1 VAGELDVK
9 STIYK
14 KHVTKYMSQKVKN
27 AAILIL
33 INILLIGGVLLVA
46 NYLAEERLPRTRA
59 QFLSVEDAAF
69 YRRYTDEVNHLRDV
83 TFLEKPDHEFNWS
96 RTDYIFTKLG
106 NDKTQVLIQ
115 GDSWAEQF
123 VKGLP
128 SFFSAQ
134 AFAEQEHLSL
144 FLAGTASYSPSIMQ
158 AQYRILRD
166 EFAIKPTVVVGIID
180 QTDIG
185 DELCR
190 YRNQIDISATG
201 EHIVKPYTSDELV
214 LFHVGLYFRLI
225 DILDA
230 PGNALFKLIK
240 YKIMKFQATSPG
252 GCGHHVLTALAQPLS
267 ETDQEYLIN
276 RILKYFEEVFKGTDV
291 PKKLILISHFHK
303 KHLLKNYK
311 NDISDIIELAIKK
324 SRHQNKI
331 THLRFTPD
339 VYKNEDLN
347 HIFVEGDA
355 YSHLTNYYHRKIFS
369 ARIFQQIKLELSQP
383 SSTSI
388 K

>member
-1 VAGELDVK
+1 
-9 STIYK
+9 
-14 KHVTKYMSQKVKN
+14 MSQKIKH

-33 INILLIGGVLLVA
+33 INVILIGGVLLVA
-46 NYLAEERLPRTRA
+46 GYLAEERLPRTRA
-59 QFLSVEDAAF
+59 QFLSAEDAAF

-83 TFLEKPDHEFNWS
+83 TFLDKPNHEFNWS
-96 RTDYIFTKLG
+96 RTDYIFTQLG
-106 NDKTQVLIQ
+106 RDKTQVLIQ

-134 AFAEQEHLSL
+134 TFAEQEHISL
-144 FLAGTASYSPSIMQ
+144 LLAGTASYSPSIMQ

-190 YRNQIDISATG
+190 YRSQIDISSTG
-201 EHIVKPYTSDELV
+201 EHIVKPYTGDQLV

-225 DILDA
+225 DILDS

-240 YKIMKFQATSPG
+240 YKITKSKATSPG
-252 GCGHHVLTALAQPLS
+252 GCGHQVLTALAQPLS
-267 ETDQEYLIN
+267 ETDQEYLID
-276 RILKYFEEVFKGTDV
+276 RLLKYFDEIFKGTAP
-291 PKKLILISHFHK
+291 PKKLILVSHFHQ
-303 KHLLKNYK
+303 KHILKTYK
-311 NDISDIIELAIKK
+311 NDISDIIRLAIEK
-324 SRHQNKI
+324 STHQQKI

-339 VYKNEDLN
+339 DYKNEDLN

-355 YSHLTNYYHRKIFS
+355 YSHLTNYYHRKVFS
-369 ARIFQQIKLELSQP
+369 AKIFQQIKIELSQP
-383 SSTSI
+383 SSTSF